1 MTFSRY
7 QITEPR
13 VLDLNLVILEA
24 GRMLRRLI
32 SEDIELVTFLDSGEP
47 SVKADPGQIEQILVN
62 MAVNARDAMPDGGR
76 LVIETQA
83 ITLDDAFARVHAEAS
98 PGEYVMLSFADTGV
112 GMTDDV
118 RARIFEPLF
127 TTKEVG
133 KGTGLGLS
141 TCSGIVT
148 QSNGHITVDPTPDE
162 GTTFKIFLPRASQ
175 EGDTETLHD
184 DFDYLPMGSET
195 LMLVEDEGTV

>member
-1 MTFSRY
+1 
-7 QITEPR
+7 
-13 VLDLNLVILEA
+13 
-24 GRMLRRLI
+24 MLRRLI

-83 ITLDDAFARVHAEAS
+83 ITLDDAFARVHAEAP

-184 DFDYLPMGSET
+184 DFDYLPTGSET